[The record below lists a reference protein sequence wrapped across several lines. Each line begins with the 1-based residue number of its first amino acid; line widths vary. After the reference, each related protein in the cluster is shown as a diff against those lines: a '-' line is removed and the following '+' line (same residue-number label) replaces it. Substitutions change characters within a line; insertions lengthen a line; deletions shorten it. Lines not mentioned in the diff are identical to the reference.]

1 MTHTKNKK
9 NSGMPEWIGGNSEKT
24 KKIKKGNK
32 TSETYHE
39 PLFGGHN
46 TKNTQ
51 TQAHESCVVVKGSQS
66 SNEGDKKL
74 SEKTGKK
81 TQKNMDTLTHTP
93 NKKNPLAKLSSG
105 KTKIDIH
112 LPKKTKKKQTIRH
125 HTLIVT

>member
-1 MTHTKNKK
+1 MDCWKHKK
-9 NSGMPEWIGGNSEKT
+9 N

-51 TQAHESCVVVKGSQS
+51 TQAHESCVVVKDSQS

-74 SEKTGKK
+74 SETTVNK
-81 TQKNMDTLTHTP
+81 TQTNMGTLTHTP
-93 NKKNPLAKLSSG
+93 KKLKPLAKLSAG
-105 KTKIDIH
+105 KTNIDIH
-112 LPKKTKKKQTIRH
+112 LPKQNEKKRIIRH